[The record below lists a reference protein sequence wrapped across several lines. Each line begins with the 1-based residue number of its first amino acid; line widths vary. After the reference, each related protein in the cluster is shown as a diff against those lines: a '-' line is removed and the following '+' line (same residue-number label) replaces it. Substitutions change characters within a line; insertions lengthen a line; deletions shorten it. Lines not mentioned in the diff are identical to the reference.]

1 MRLKIKYNAPVTL
14 TFAFISV
21 LVLFIDPV
29 FERQLTMLWFSV
41 PGWGEMNFSDPVQY
55 IRLFTHTAGHANW
68 NHLVGN
74 FTFILLLGPILEEK
88 YRKFPFLVMIL
99 LTALVT
105 GLINIFLSPL
115 PLLGASGVV
124 FMMIILISIT
134 NIRQGEIPLS
144 FILIVILFLLKEFIY
159 TPEDGIS
166 HTAHIAGGV
175 CGCIFGFLVRKK
187 NRPVYSSDPETE

>member
-1 MRLKIKYNAPVTL
+1 MKLKIKYNAPVTL

-21 LVLFIDPV
+21 LVMFV
-29 FERQLTMLWFSV
+29 SRQITMLWFSV
-41 PGWGEMNFSDPVQY
+41 PGIGGMNFSEPLQY
-55 IRLFTHTAGHANW
+55 IRLFTHVAGHASW

-88 YRKFPFLVMIL
+88 YKKIPFLAMIVF
-99 LTALVT
+99 TALFT
-105 GLINIFLSPL
+105 GIINIFSSSL
-115 PLLGASGVV
+115 PLLGASGIV

-134 NIRQGEIPLS
+134 NIRQGEIPLT

-159 TPEDGIS
+159 TQADGIS

-175 CGCIFGFLVRKK
+175 CGCVFGFLNRKK
-187 NRPVYSSDPETE
+187 KADINTGLEE